1 MIFLQVVNYY
11 VKINLS
17 GSERG
22 NKVDILGKRKLW
34 YTISTTVIVI
44 GLLFLMINGLNLGID
59 FNGGTL
65 MEFSFAENVTS
76 EEVRAVLERI
86 EIAEDSKIQQSESA
100 GEHGVIIRAKTLES
114 EEIVT
119 VDNAIREEFQSAEML
134 RTEMVGPTIG
144 RELRIN
150 ALLAM
155 IAASIAIVAYISFR
169 FEFRFAVVSIITL
182 MHDVLITLGIFA
194 ILGREVNTPFVAAL
208 LTIVGYSINDTIVIF
223 DRIRENMKLMHKVP
237 FIKQANT
244 AVVDT
249 LPRAINTSITTL
261 ITILAIYF
269 FGGASIQTFM
279 LALFI
284 GMFAGTYSS
293 IFVASPL
300 LVTWQERISK

>member
-1 MIFLQVVNYY
+1 M
-11 VKINLS
+11 
-17 GSERG
+17 
-22 NKVDILGKRKLW
+22 DILGKRKIW
-34 YTISTTVIVI
+34 YTISTAVIAV
-44 GLLFLMINGLNLGID
+44 GLLFLLINGLNLGID

-65 MEFSFAENVTS
+65 MEFSFADSVTA
-76 EEVRAVLERI
+76 EEVRGVLERI
-86 EIAEDSKIQQSESA
+86 EVAEDSKIQQSEAA
-100 GEHGVIIRAKTLES
+100 GEHGILIRAKTLES
-114 EEIVT
+114 EEIVR
-119 VDNAIREEFQSAEML
+119 VDNAIKEEFESAEML

-169 FEFRFAVVSIITL
+169 FEFRFAAVSIITL
-182 MHDVLITLGIFA
+182 MHDVLITIGIFA

-223 DRIRENMKLMHKVP
+223 DRIRENMKMMHKVP
-237 FIKQANT
+237 FIKQANS

-249 LPRAINTSITTL
+249 LPRSINTSITTL

-300 LVTWQERISK
+300 LVTWQEKISK

>member
-1 MIFLQVVNYY
+1 

-249 LPRAINTSITTL
+249 LPRSINTSITTL

>member
-1 MIFLQVVNYY
+1 
-11 VKINLS
+11 
-17 GSERG
+17 
-22 NKVDILGKRKLW
+22 VDILGKRKLW

-284 GMFAGTYSS
+284 GMFARTYSS

>member
-1 MIFLQVVNYY
+1 M
-11 VKINLS
+11 KINLL

-22 NKVDILGKRKLW
+22 NKVDILGKRKIW
-34 YTISTTVIVI
+34 YTISLTVIAI
-44 GLLFLMINGLNLGID
+44 GLLFLLINGLNLGID

-65 MEFSFAENVTS
+65 MEFSFENNVST
-76 EEVRAVLERI
+76 EEIRGVLERI

-100 GEHGVIIRAKTLES
+100 GEHGIIIRAKTLES
-114 EEIVT
+114 EDITAVE
-119 VDNAIREEFQSAEML
+119 NAISEEFETAEML

-169 FEFRFAVVSIITL
+169 FEFRFAAVSIITL
-182 MHDVLITLGIFA
+182 MHDVLITIGVFA

-223 DRIRENMKLMHKVP
+223 DRIRENMKLLHKVP
-237 FIKQANT
+237 FIEQANS

-249 LPRAINTSITTL
+249 LPRSINTSVTTL
-261 ITILAIYF
+261 IAILAIYF

-300 LVTWQERISK
+300 LVTWQEKISK

>member
-1 MIFLQVVNYY
+1 M
-11 VKINLS
+11 
-17 GSERG
+17 
-22 NKVDILGKRKLW
+22 DILGKRKIW
-34 YTISTTVIVI
+34 YTVSIVIIAI
-44 GLLFLMINGLNLGID
+44 GLLFLLINGLNLGID

-65 MEFSFAENVTS
+65 MEFGVEDDITT

-86 EIAEDSKIQQSESA
+86 EIAEDSKIQHSEGS
-100 GEHGVIIRAKTLES
+100 GENGIIIRTKTLES
-114 EEIVT
+114 EEIVAI
-119 VDNAIREEFQSAEML
+119 DNAIKAEFNSAEML

-150 ALLAM
+150 ALLAL

-237 FIKQANT
+237 FVEQANT

-249 LPRAINTSITTL
+249 LPRSINTSITTL

-300 LVTWQERISK
+300 LVTWQEKISK

>member
-1 MIFLQVVNYY
+1 

-150 ALLAM
+150 ALLAL

-249 LPRAINTSITTL
+249 LPRSINTSITTL

>member
-1 MIFLQVVNYY
+1 M
-11 VKINLS
+11 KINLS

-119 VDNAIREEFQSAEML
+119 VDNAIREEFKSAEML

-150 ALLAM
+150 ALLAL

-249 LPRAINTSITTL
+249 LPRSINTSITTL

>member
-1 MIFLQVVNYY
+1 
-11 VKINLS
+11 
-17 GSERG
+17 
-22 NKVDILGKRKLW
+22 VDILGKRKIW
-34 YTISTTVIVI
+34 YTVSITVIAI
-44 GLLFLMINGLNLGID
+44 GLLFLLINGLNLGID

-65 MEFSFAENVTS
+65 MEFSFADNVTA
-76 EEVRAVLERI
+76 EEVRGVLERI
-86 EIAEDSKIQQSESA
+86 EVAGDSKIQQSEAA
-100 GEHGVIIRAKTLES
+100 GEHGVLIRAKTLES
-114 EEIVT
+114 EEIVR
-119 VDNAIREEFQSAEML
+119 VDNAIKEEFESAEML

-169 FEFRFAVVSIITL
+169 FEFRFAAVSIITL
-182 MHDVLITLGIFA
+182 MHDVLITIGIFA

-223 DRIRENMKLMHKVP
+223 DRIRENMKMMHKVP
-237 FIKQANT
+237 FIKQANS

-249 LPRAINTSITTL
+249 LPRSINTSITTL

>member
-1 MIFLQVVNYY
+1 M
-11 VKINLS
+11 
-17 GSERG
+17 
-22 NKVDILGKRKLW
+22 DILGKRKIW
-34 YTISTTVIVI
+34 YTISAIVI
-44 GLLFLMINGLNLGID
+44 GIGLIFLLINGLNLGID

-65 MEFSFAENVTS
+65 MEFSFENEVTTDQVRNLL
-76 EEVRAVLERI
+76 EEI
-86 EIAEDSKIQQSESA
+86 NIAEDSKIQRSDSA
-100 GEHGVIIRAKTLES
+100 GTHGIIIRAKTLES
-114 EEIVT
+114 EQIVA
-119 VDNAIREEFQSAEML
+119 VEEAVKNEFQTAEML

-144 RELRIN
+144 QELRIN

-155 IAASIAIVAYISFR
+155 LAASIAIVAYISFR

-182 MHDVLITLGIFA
+182 MHDVLITIGIFA
-194 ILGREVNTPFVAAL
+194 IIGREVNTPFVAAL

-223 DRIRENMKLMHKVP
+223 DRIRENMKLMHRVP

-249 LPRAINTSITTL
+249 LPRSINTSLTTL

-300 LVTWQERISK
+300 LVTWQKKISK

>member
-1 MIFLQVVNYY
+1 
-11 VKINLS
+11 
-17 GSERG
+17 
-22 NKVDILGKRKLW
+22 VDILGKRKIW
-34 YTISTTVIVI
+34 YTVSIVIIAI
-44 GLLFLMINGLNLGID
+44 GLLFLLINGLNLGID

-65 MEFSFAENVTS
+65 MEFGVEDDITT

-86 EIAEDSKIQQSESA
+86 EIAEDSKIQHSEGS
-100 GEHGVIIRAKTLES
+100 GENGIIIRTKTLES
-114 EEIVT
+114 EEIV
-119 VDNAIREEFQSAEML
+119 AIDKAIKAEFDSAEML

-150 ALLAM
+150 ALLAL

-182 MHDVLITLGIFA
+182 MHDILITLGMFA

-237 FIKQANT
+237 FVEQANT

-249 LPRAINTSITTL
+249 LPRSINTSITTL

-300 LVTWQERISK
+300 LVTWQEKISK

>member
-1 MIFLQVVNYY
+1 M
-11 VKINLS
+11 KINLS

-22 NKVDILGKRKLW
+22 NKVDILGKRKIW
-34 YTISTTVIVI
+34 YIVSIVIIAI
-44 GLLFLMINGLNLGID
+44 GLLFLLINGLNLGID

-65 MEFSFAENVTS
+65 MEFGVEDDITT

-86 EIAEDSKIQQSESA
+86 EIAEDSKIQHSEGS
-100 GEHGVIIRAKTLES
+100 GENGIIIRTKTLES
-114 EEIVT
+114 EEIVAI
-119 VDNAIREEFQSAEML
+119 DNAIKAEFNSAEML

-150 ALLAM
+150 ALLAL

-169 FEFRFAVVSIITL
+169 FEFRFAAVSIITL

-237 FIKQANT
+237 FIEQANT

-249 LPRAINTSITTL
+249 LPRSINTSITTL

-300 LVTWQERISK
+300 LVTWQKKISK

>member
-1 MIFLQVVNYY
+1 M
-11 VKINLS
+11 KINLS

-22 NKVDILGKRKLW
+22 NKVDILGKRKIW
-34 YTISTTVIVI
+34 YTVSITVIAI
-44 GLLFLMINGLNLGID
+44 GLLFLLINGLNLGID

-65 MEFSFAENVTS
+65 MEFSFADNVTA
-76 EEVRAVLERI
+76 EEVRGVLERI
-86 EIAEDSKIQQSESA
+86 EVAGDSKIQQSEAA
-100 GEHGVIIRAKTLES
+100 GEHGVLIRAKTLES
-114 EEIVT
+114 EEIVR
-119 VDNAIREEFQSAEML
+119 VDNAIKEEFESAEML

-169 FEFRFAVVSIITL
+169 FEFRFAAVSIITL
-182 MHDVLITLGIFA
+182 MHDVLITIGIFA

-223 DRIRENMKLMHKVP
+223 DRIRENMKMMHKVP
-237 FIKQANT
+237 FIKQANS

-249 LPRAINTSITTL
+249 LPRSINTSITTL

>member
-1 MIFLQVVNYY
+1 

-22 NKVDILGKRKLW
+22 NKVDILGKRKIW
-34 YTISTTVIVI
+34 YTISIAVIAV
-44 GLLFLMINGLNLGID
+44 GLLFLLINGLNLGID

-65 MEFSFAENVTS
+65 MEFSFADSVTA
-76 EEVRAVLERI
+76 EEVREVLERI
-86 EIAEDSKIQQSESA
+86 EVAEDSKIQQSEAA
-100 GEHGVIIRAKTLES
+100 GEHGVLIRAKTLES
-114 EEIVT
+114 EEIVS
-119 VDNAIREEFQSAEML
+119 VDNAIKEEFESAEML

-169 FEFRFAVVSIITL
+169 FEFRFAAVSIITL
-182 MHDVLITLGIFA
+182 MHDVLITIGIFA

-223 DRIRENMKLMHKVP
+223 DRIRENMKMMHKVP
-237 FIKQANT
+237 FIKQANS

-249 LPRAINTSITTL
+249 LPRSINTSITTL

-284 GMFAGTYSS
+284 GMFAGT
-293 IFVASPL
+293 
-300 LVTWQERISK
+300 